1 MEKTEEYMIAKS
13 KISQIVKLIVK
24 NLEPEKIILFG
35 SYATGIPD
43 KNSDLDLLIIKDSE
57 IPRYK
62 RGREIRKHLRGI
74 GVPMEI
80 IVYTNEEIEKW
91 KNVKEAFITQIISKG
106 RVLYG

>member
-1 MEKTEEYMIAKS
+1 MITKS

-24 NLEPEKIILFG
+24 SIEPEKIILFG
-35 SYATGIPD
+35 SYADGKPD
-43 KNSDLDLLIIKDSE
+43 ENSDLDLLIIKDSK

-62 RGREIRKHLRGI
+62 RGREIRKYLRGTGI
-74 GVPMEI
+74 PMDI

-106 RVLYG
+106 RVIYG

>member
-1 MEKTEEYMIAKS
+1 MEKTGENMIAKS
-13 KISQIVKLIVK
+13 KISQIVKLIAK
-24 NLEPEKIILFG
+24 NVEPEKIILFG

-43 KNSDLDLLIIKDSE
+43 ENSDLDLLIIKDSK

-62 RGREIRKHLRGI
+62 RGREIRKYLRGI
-74 GVPMEI
+74 GVPMDI

-91 KNVKEAFITQIISKG
+91 KNVKEAFITQVISHG